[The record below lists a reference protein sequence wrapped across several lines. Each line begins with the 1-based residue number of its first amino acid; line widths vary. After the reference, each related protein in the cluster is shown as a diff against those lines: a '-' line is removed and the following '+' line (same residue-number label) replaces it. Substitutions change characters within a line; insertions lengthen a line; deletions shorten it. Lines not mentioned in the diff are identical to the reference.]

1 MSNIL
6 DRGYSILIVSSS
18 EQFNMIVKKIIPGGR
33 FNKIEIVRSASAA
46 RRELLAYSY
55 DIVIINSPL
64 PDGMGTDFVMDIHDK
79 KEMGIIF
86 VVPGAVFSKISEYL
100 VDFGIITVSKPFKD
114 NSLELSLRLILS
126 LQEKVRKAEKKVNKL
141 EEKME
146 ELRAVS
152 RAKLIL
158 VQRGMSEEEAHEYI
172 IRNAMNRGLSK
183 RAIAEEIIED

>member
-1 MSNIL
+1 
-6 DRGYSILIVSSS
+6 
-18 EQFNMIVKKIIPGGR
+18 
-33 FNKIEIVRSASAA
+33 
-46 RRELLAYSY
+46 
-55 DIVIINSPL
+55 
-64 PDGMGTDFVMDIHDK
+64 MGTDFVMDIHDK

-158 VQRGMSEEEAHEYI
+158 VQKGMSEEEAHEYI